1 MQYGIQE
8 RFVESNQVK
17 NEMGNLKTKQEKC
30 QTRSLKVTM
39 KTKVQL
45 RKGKRDGLCLQG
57 VSIQS
62 IRTF

>member
-1 MQYGIQE
+1 MQYGVQE
-8 RFVESNQVK
+8 TFVESNQAK
-17 NEMGNLKTKQEKC
+17 NEMGNLKIKQEKC

-45 RKGKRDGLCLQG
+45 RKGKRVGLCLQG

-62 IRTF
+62 IRAF